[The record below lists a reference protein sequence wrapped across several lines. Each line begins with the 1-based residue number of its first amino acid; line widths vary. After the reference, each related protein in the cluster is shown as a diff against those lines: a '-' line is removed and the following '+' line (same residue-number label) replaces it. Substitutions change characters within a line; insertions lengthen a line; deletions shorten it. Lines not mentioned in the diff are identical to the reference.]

1 MVLEV
6 YDKETNKTV
15 DVKKDSYFK
24 DYGVV
29 IGLDGHMML
38 TQYGDIVC
46 SVDERYYGVRVVSR
60 NLEFGGLKDGK

>member
-15 DVKKDSYFK
+15 DVKKDRYVT

-29 IGLDGHMML
+29 IGMDGHMML
-38 TQYGDIVC
+38 THYGDIVC
-46 SVDERYYGVRVVSR
+46 SVDDRYYGVRVVSR
-60 NLEFGGLKDGK
+60 N

>member
-60 NLEFGGLKDGK
+60 NLDFNGGVK